1 MLGIPDFFWVIEA
14 EPSIN
19 MFAEKLAARVES
31 LKTPILM
38 GLDPRVDMIPDDC
51 FVEGKGDAAAIA
63 KGFARFGIRLLEALA
78 DQVAAVKPQIA
89 FYEALGLPGLQAY
102 IDILNRAKE
111 LGIPTI
117 ADIKR
122 GDIGSTAE
130 AYACAHLK
138 GASGEDAPFEADAV
152 TLNAWLGEDSL
163 KPFFDRCVEH
173 EKGVYLLLH
182 TSNPGSQ
189 DLQEWDG
196 ENGKKVYQHLA
207 DLMERWQESYTAS
220 GEWSS
225 IGAVVGATWPRQLV
239 ELRDTVA
246 RTPFLVPG
254 YGSQG
259 GKGEDVAFLFEKQKV
274 PHLINASRSLTYAY
288 RQEEGLS
295 LEEGALKACE
305 AMKNDI
311 LIGG

>member
-1 MLGIPDFFWVIEA
+1 
-14 EPSIN
+14 
-19 MFAEKLAARVES
+19 MFAENLAKRVEA
-31 LKTPILM
+31 LHTPVLM
-38 GLDPRVDMIPDDC
+38 GLDPRADLIPDDC
-51 FVEGKGDAAAIA
+51 FVEGRSDAVSIA
-63 KGFARFGIRLLEALA
+63 KGFERFGIRLLEALA
-78 DQVAAVKPQIA
+78 DKVAAVKPQIA

-102 IDILNRAKE
+102 IAIIKRARE

-138 GASGEDAPFEADAV
+138 GSQGEDAPFEADAV

-163 KPFFDRCVEH
+163 TPFFERCQKY

-182 TSNPGSQ
+182 TSNPGST
-189 DLQEWDG
+189 DLQEWEG
-196 ENGKKVYQHLA
+196 KGAKKVYQHLA
-207 DLMERWQESYTAS
+207 DLMDRWQDQFTPTEK
-220 GEWSS
+220 WSS
-225 IGAVVGATWPRQLV
+225 IGAVVGATWPSQLV
-239 ELRDTVA
+239 ELRDRLP

-259 GKGEDVAFLFEKQKV
+259 GKGEDVAFLFEKTEV

-288 RQEEGLS
+288 RNEEGMT

-305 AMKNDI
+305 AMRKDI
-311 LIGG
+311 LESAQG

>member
-1 MLGIPDFFWVIEA
+1 
-14 EPSIN
+14 
-19 MFAEKLAARVES
+19 MFAEKLAARVLS
-31 LKTPILM
+31 LKTPVLM
-38 GLDPRVDMIPDDC
+38 GLDPRADLIPDDC
-51 FVEGKGDAAAIA
+51 FKDGRGDAEAIA

-78 DQVAAVKPQIA
+78 DRVAAVKPQIA
-89 FYEALGLPGLQAY
+89 FYEALGLPGLKAY
-102 IDILNRAKE
+102 VETLQRARE

-138 GASGEDAPFEADAV
+138 GAKGESAPFEADAV

-163 KPFFDRCVEH
+163 KPFFERCVKY

-182 TSNPGSQ
+182 TSNPGST
-189 DLQEWDG
+189 DIQEWEG
-196 ENGKKVYQHLA
+196 QSGVKVYQHLA
-207 DLMERWQESYTAS
+207 DLMARWQETYTPEGA
-220 GEWSS
+220 WSS

-239 ELRDTVA
+239 ELRDHLP

-259 GKGEDVAFLFEKQKV
+259 GKGEDLSFLYERPKV

-288 RQEEGLS
+288 RNEEGLS

-305 AMKNDI
+305 AMRRDI
-311 LIGG
+311 LPMEAE